1 MKKSI
6 SLCFLAALTALSMT
20 MSAAERGKF
29 IHVDNSSNKNLKP
42 QLAFC
47 LEHKD
52 GKDITSLLLWT
63 VQPNTYHEFGEAA
76 RILVAFADGYKVRL
90 NRIGGSE
97 EKRET
102 YTQKASTA
110 TIKYYK
116 SITAYETTPEVIEKL
131 KNGTAITKVRV
142 VFKEN
147 DAKDYE
153 IAEGYQPKMAADLL
167 KSYLEAEQKCKA
179 ANGDLSDDDF

>member
-1 MKKSI
+1 MKARCKKE
-6 SLCFLAALTALSMT
+6 LTFDGYKF
-20 MSAAERGKF
+20 EVGKGVT
-29 IHVDNSSNKNLKP
+29 I
-42 QLAFC
+42 
-47 LEHKD
+47 KD
-52 GKDITSLLLWT
+52 GKDITSMLLWT
-63 VQPNTYHEFGEAA
+63 VQPNTYHEFGDGA
-76 RILVAFADGYKVRL
+76 RLLVAFADGYKVRL
-90 NRIGGSE
+90 NRTGGTE

-102 YTQKASTA
+102 FTQKASTA

-116 SITAYETTPEVIEKL
+116 SITAYETTPEMIEKL
-131 KNGTAITKVRV
+131 KNNIAITKVRV

-153 IAEGYQPKMAADLL
+153 IAESYQAKMAADLL